1 MHRTEVA
8 EMSKMKEIMMKGM
21 NRVMLDCDHATQL
34 AVQSESEKLGC
45 VKRMQLSMHL
55 MGCKL
60 CRAFVEQS
68 KIISKQVNEMKN
80 IEPDHYEVALTE
92 EQRKGLKKVVEE
104 NQK

>member
-21 NRVMLDCDHATQL
+21 NTVMLDCDHATQL
-34 AVQSESEKLGC
+34 AVRSESEKLGC

-60 CRAFVEQS
+60 CRSFVQQS
-68 KIISKQVNEMKN
+68 KIISKQVNEMTTIK
-80 IEPDHYEVALTE
+80 PDHYEVELTN
-92 EQRKGLKKVVEE
+92 EQREGLKKVVKE
-104 NQK
+104 NQT